1 MQSKKLAFLLLLPA
15 AAWSQ
20 TTFATITGT
29 VQDPAGAVV
38 PGVTIT
44 VTNTATNIQTAAQSN
59 ELGVYTL
66 AQLKEGTYTLRAK
79 GAGFREFIAQDIV
92 LVARDYRR
100 LDIELSVGTVE
111 TSVEVQAG
119 ATLIETES
127 ARISD
132 TKTAEVLKSI
142 PLNTRGIWAFLS
154 LSPSVLQAGG
164 GSSTIRFAGSRSNQS
179 HWAIDGTT
187 MSDGV
192 SETQIGPLGNY
203 IESFQEI
210 KVDVSNNTAEFGT
223 IGQVTMIS
231 KSGTNQFKG
240 NVFDYYSTP
249 WFRARNPFA
258 LARGTGVSHT
268 LGFTG
273 GGPVLIPKL
282 YNGRDKTF
290 FFFSFETG
298 RGSPQNP
305 LLNPTV
311 APAPWRTGDF
321 SAINAAIR
329 DPFGDNVPFA
339 GSRIPASRLNASSVR
354 IQDRFFPL
362 PNFDLS
368 PDIRPQNYR
377 ENKIQPFVPSNYWTL
392 RGDHRFSD
400 KDSIYARFTTQDLVA
415 QSWQGNLPT
424 IGKHYQHRY
433 NYAMT
438 GAYTHSF
445 KPTLINEFRYG
456 FAFNNNT
463 IAAPL
468 LGNQLIRELGLTGLA
483 PGIPDDLTGILK
495 LSWTGIGLTGLTSL
509 DHRNPGFLNF
519 LQEFQDHVSWF
530 RGRHS
535 LKFGANVGR
544 IEWDDGAA
552 NASLFGNLNFSN
564 RFTGHPYAD
573 FLLGVPTTANRAFA
587 PVRVD
592 RLRYQYDFFVA
603 DDFKVNSR
611 LTLNLGLRYEYHPI
625 WTEQGGLGATFDIG
639 TGKIVVQDGS
649 LSKVSPIFPR
659 AFVDVVE
666 AKSVGLPGSTIMRA
680 DRNNFAPRF
689 GFAWRPLGNRTVV
702 RGGVGIYF
710 DVVPRNITQGGVPF
724 VLVEPTHTNSTTS
737 PEVRLPNLF
746 PSTGTGGP
754 SSVGIPAAVNPDLKM
769 PYSMQYNFTI
779 EHSRWETGFR
789 ATYTGTNTR
798 QGDYAYDINSPVP
811 DNRPYADKPRLF
823 PRYPGISYF
832 TNGAGHQ
839 FHSLTLEAERQ
850 MAKGLYFQSS
860 WVWARDIGDL
870 ERGSATENP
879 FDRRRE
885 RAVWEDIPTHRFT
898 TNLFYQ
904 LPFGRGRPLGRSV
917 NKWANLALGG
927 WDMSAIY
934 SYYSG
939 QFLTPLWTGPD
950 PVGIAFSPSRTPANV
965 TLRPDHLRNANLS
978 SDQRSVN
985 RWFDPSAFGP
995 LSGGLGRFG
1004 SSAKGVI
1011 KGPDVNVWHMGL
1023 FKTFPIREGGP
1034 QLRWEMT
1041 ATNFLN
1047 HPNYSNP
1054 GTNIVQT
1061 AAVGVIT
1068 GVGGVNGSSTGDQPG
1083 ARSFRMGLRFEW

>member
-1 MQSKKLAFLLLLPA
+1 MPVVSFG
-15 AAWSQ
+15 Q

-29 VQDPAGAVV
+29 VHDPAGAVV

-44 VTNTATNIQTAAQSN
+44 VTNTATNIQTSTQSN
-59 ELGVYTL
+59 DAGVYTL
-66 AQLKEGTYTLRAK
+66 PQLKEGSYTLRAK
-79 GAGFREFIAQDIV
+79 GAGFRDYVAQDIV

-100 LDIELSVGTVE
+100 VDIRLEVGTVE
-111 TSVEVQAG
+111 TSVEVRAG

-132 TKTAEVLKSI
+132 TKSAEILKSI

-154 LSPSVLQAGG
+154 LSPNVLQASG
-164 GSSTIRFAGSRSNQS
+164 GSSTIRFAGSRTNQS
-179 HWAIDGTT
+179 HWSIDGTT

-192 SETQIGPLGNY
+192 SETQIGPLANY

-210 KVDVSNNTAEFGT
+210 KVDVSNNTAEFGS

-258 LARGTGVSHT
+258 LARGTGVSHA

-290 FFFSFETG
+290 FFFSYETS

-321 SAINAAIR
+321 SAINATVR
-329 DPFGDNVPFA
+329 DPFGGNAPFP
-339 GSRIPASRLNASSVR
+339 GSRIPASRLNPTAQR

-362 PNFDLS
+362 PNFDLT
-368 PDIRPQNYR
+368 PDVRPQNYR
-377 ENKIQPFVPSNYWTL
+377 ENKIQPFVPSTYYTF

-400 KDSIYARFTTQDLVA
+400 RDSIFVRFTSQDLVA

-424 IGKHYQHRY
+424 IGMHYQHRY

-438 GAYTHSF
+438 GSYTHSF

-468 LGNQLIRELGLTGLA
+468 NGNQLIRDLGLTGLA
-483 PGIPDDLTGILK
+483 PGIPDNITGILK

-519 LQEFQDHVSWF
+519 LQQFQDHVSWF

-535 LKFGANVGR
+535 LKMGAIIGR
-544 IEWDDGAA
+544 VEWDDGAA
-552 NASLFGNLNFSN
+552 NANLFGNLNFSN
-564 RFTGHPYAD
+564 RFTGHPYGD
-573 FLLGVPTTANRAFA
+573 FLLGLPTTSNRAFA
-587 PVRVD
+587 PVRLD
-592 RLRYQYDFFVA
+592 RLRYQYDFFIA

-611 LTLNLGLRYEYHPI
+611 LTINLGLRYEYHPL
-625 WTEQGGLGATFDIG
+625 WTEEAGLGSMFDIG
-639 TGKIVVQDGS
+639 SGKIVVQDGS
-649 LSKVSPIFPR
+649 LSKVSPLFPR

-666 AKSVGLPGSTIMRA
+666 AKTLGLPGKTIIRN
-680 DRNNFAPRF
+680 DRNNFAPRI
-689 GFAWRPLGNRTVV
+689 GLAWRPWGARTVF
-702 RGGVGIYF
+702 RGGFGIYW
-710 DVVPRNITQGGVPF
+710 DVVPRNINHGGVPF
-724 VLVEPTHTNSTTS
+724 VLLEPTYTN
-737 PEVRLPNLF
+737 PIDNPVVRLPNIF
-746 PSTGTGGP
+746 PSTGSGGP
-754 SSVGIPAAVNPDLKM
+754 SSVGIPAAINTSLKM
-769 PYSMQYNFTI
+769 PYSMQYNVTL
-779 EHSRWETGFR
+779 EHSRWDTGFR

-798 QGDYAYDINSPVP
+798 QGDWAYDINSPVP
-811 DNRPYADKPRLF
+811 DNRPYVSKPRMF
-823 PRYPGISYF
+823 PQFPGISYF

-850 MAKGLYFQSS
+850 MARGLYFQSS

-870 ERGSATENP
+870 ERGSSSENP

-904 LPFGRGRPLGRSV
+904 MPFGRGRPFGRSV
-917 NKWANLALGG
+917 NRWVDLAIGG
-927 WDMSAIY
+927 WDISAIY

-939 QFLTPLWTGPD
+939 QFLTPFWTGPD
-950 PVGIAFSPSRTPANV
+950 PVGVSFTNTATPANV
-965 TLRPDHLRNANLS
+965 TLRPDHLRNANLDAS
-978 SDQRSVN
+978 QRQVG

-995 LSGGLGRFG
+995 LAAALGRYG
-1004 SSAKGVI
+1004 TSAKGVI
-1011 KGPDVNVWHMGL
+1011 KGPDVNVWHMGF

-1034 QLRWEMT
+1034 LFRWELT
-1041 ATNFLN
+1041 STNFFN

-1054 GTNIVQT
+1054 ATNISQL
-1061 AAVGVIT
+1061 ANVGVIS

-1083 ARSFRMGLRFEW
+1083 ARTFRMGLRFEW